1 MSEEERRDDLPEQPQ
16 EPESWKLEDAPEPV
30 KPEETLGEQLTDA
43 ADSITSGLR
52 DLEGEL
58 TPPSPV
64 EEPTETPA
72 EVVVSSAPGDEPLA
86 AEPPVEPA
94 EPALPLLPPARMG
107 ETWTEDTAK
116 EKAAAFTPEGTD
128 DDRLM
133 AALAWFTMAILQLPI
148 VSIIQLLSANTA
160 NRPFQR
166 HHAISSLLFY
176 AGAFIYE
183 IVAVVV
189 YIILGT
195 ITLGC
200 GFACLWVILF
210 VPHALALYYAFQA
223 YSGKRVKMP
232 LLTDL
237 GRGQG
242 WL

>member
-43 ADSITSGLR
+43 ADSITTGLR

-58 TPPSPV
+58 TPPQPV
-64 EEPTETPA
+64 EEPA
-72 EVVVSSAPGDEPLA
+72 AAPMNVEPFV
-86 AEPPVEPA
+86 EPIELPPA
-94 EPALPLLPPARMG
+94 EPALPLAPPVPMG
-107 ETWTEDTAK
+107 ATWTEDTAK
-116 EKAAAFTPEGTD
+116 EKAPAFTPEGTD

-133 AALAWFTMAILQLPI
+133 SALAWFTMVILQLPI

-189 YIILGT
+189 YVILGT

-200 GFACLWVILF
+200 GFACLWVIFF

>member
-30 KPEETLGEQLTDA
+30 KPEEALGEQVTGA
-43 ADSITSGLR
+43 AESITAGLR
-52 DLEGEL
+52 DLESEL
-58 TPPSPV
+58 TPPAPP
-64 EEPTETPA
+64 EEPTEAT
-72 EVVVSSAPGDEPLA
+72 VDVEPLV
-86 AEPPVEPA
+86 EPVGEPVELPPA
-94 EPALPLLPPARMG
+94 EPALPLAPPARMG

-116 EKAAAFTPEGTD
+116 EKAPAFTAEGTD

-133 AALAWFTMAILQLPI
+133 TALAWFTMAILQLPI

-189 YIILGT
+189 YVILGT

-200 GFACLWVILF
+200 GFACLWVIFF

>member
-16 EPESWKLEDAPEPV
+16 EPESWTLEDAPEPV
-30 KPEETLGEQLTDA
+30 QPEEELGEQVTGA
-43 ADSITSGLR
+43 ADSITAGLR
-52 DLEGEL
+52 DLESEL
-58 TPPSPV
+58 TPPPPPEEPMEAPADMEPFVEPV
-64 EEPTETPA
+64 ELP
-72 EVVVSSAPGDEPLA
+72 
-86 AEPPVEPA
+86 PA
-94 EPALPLLPPARMG
+94 EPAVPLVPPVRMG
-107 ETWTEDTAK
+107 DTWTGDTAR

-133 AALAWFTMAILQLPI
+133 SALAWFTMVILQLPI
-148 VSIIQLLSANTA
+148 VSVIQLLSTNTA

-176 AGAFIYE
+176 AGAFVYE
-183 IVAVVV
+183 IVALVV

-200 GFACLWVILF
+200 GFACLWVIFF
-210 VPHALALYYAFQA
+210 VPHALALFYAFQA
-223 YSGKRVKMP
+223 YSGKRVRMP